1 MARKRIIIIEH
12 AWDRIRKRG
21 TNLSEIKK
29 VLNKGKIVEAK
40 YPRKAKEMVFLYNK
54 KWQNK
59 FYPEKKVKVIYTEG
73 EEELTVITVYVYF
86 GKWEEKN
93 ENNL

>member
-21 TNLSEIKK
+21 TNLSEVKK
-29 VLNKGKIVEAK
+29 VLNKGKTGEAK
-40 YPRKAKEMVFLYNK
+40 YPKKAKEMVFLYNK

-59 FYPEKKVKVIYTEG
+59 FYPEKKVKVIYTE
-73 EEELTVITVYVYF
+73 EKEELTVITVYVYF
-86 GKWEEKN
+86 GKWEEKK
-93 ENNL
+93 

>member
-21 TNLSEIKK
+21 TNLSEVKK
-29 VLNKGKIVEAK
+29 VLNKGKTGEAK
-40 YPRKAKEMVFLYNK
+40 YPKKAKEMVFLYNK

-59 FYPEKKVKVIYTEG
+59 FYPEKKVKVIYTE
-73 EEELTVITVYVYF
+73 EEEKLTVITVYVYF
-86 GKWEEKN
+86 GKWEEKK
-93 ENNL
+93 